1 MTTKHT
7 PGPWKVRNWREVF
20 KGTRRICSV
29 NAGESLPIGEEL
41 DRAASNARR
50 IVAAV
55 NACEWISTEALESGV
70 VAELLE
76 ALRIVRDTLPHIN
89 GNASS
94 VNSLLKLTGAAIA
107 KATGEQQ

>member
-1 MTTKHT
+1 MTTKHA
-7 PGPWKVRNWREVF
+7 PGPWRWGDHFLGLYSSASGKEEGDVLTWRPYENMWLTF
-20 KGTRRICSV
+20 C
-29 NAGESLPIGEEL
+29 ESRE
-41 DRAASNARR
+41 ANARL
-50 IVAAV
+50 IAA
-55 NACEWISTEALESGV
+55 AP
-70 VAELLE
+70 ELLE